1 MLGENIRKIRSEKKI
16 SLKTLAGMTGL
27 TPSFLS
33 QVERD
38 LADPSINSLR
48 KVADALNVPIFA
60 LLVAENEPSPV
71 VRKNERKTLRLPN
84 SQMSYELLTPDLN
97 RSMEIFISRLVPG
110 GSGSTDV
117 HKGEECTVVL
127 EGTLEMRIGNDIY
140 VLHEGDSIYCQ
151 GEIPHRMANIGE
163 QELVILSCITPPQF

>member
-1 MLGENIRKIRSEKKI
+1 MIGENIRKIRVQKKI
-16 SLKTLAGMTGL
+16 SLKTLAGKTGL

-48 KVADALNVPIFA
+48 RVADALDVPIFA
-60 LLVAENEPSPV
+60 LLVSEKQPSPV
-71 VRKNERKTLRLPN
+71 VRKDERKSLRLPN

-97 RSMEIFISRLVPG
+97 RSMEVFISRLAPS
-110 GSGSTDV
+110 GSSSTDV
-117 HKGEECTVVL
+117 HKGEECTLVL
-127 EGTLEMRIGNDIY
+127 EGTLEMRIGNDVY
-140 VLHEGDSIYCQ
+140 VLNEGDSIYCQ
-151 GEIPHRMANIGE
+151 GEIPHRMVNIGE